1 MKKSILA
8 ILATVSIGATGLE
21 AGNAHAAENT
31 NQNYN
36 SRLLK
41 HHLAIAQMQVV
52 SQQAKYI
59 KNS

>member
-36 SRLLK
+36 F
-41 HHLAIAQMQVV
+41 
-52 SQQAKYI
+52 I
-59 KNS
+59 KLNRIIRVNKLTNIK

>member
-36 SRLLK
+36 S
-41 HHLAIAQMQVV
+41 
-52 SQQAKYI
+52 
-59 KNS
+59 